1 MDGMKSY
8 MVRLGSLELITVIF
22 WMLFWLANGLAKLI
36 PGVHIGV
43 KFAEKGEMNPFAG
56 TLDKMGWG
64 TGLGDF
70 AFYFTGVVE
79 LLLGLVFTWAL
90 IQFIMRSGS
99 AARQPWILFG
109 LFSSAL
115 IFAVFTFASIV
126 TATRNPAMGNALIYH
141 TTYFGIVG
149 VSWLVIIAQG
159 MWASSA
165 GDDS

>member
-1 MDGMKSY
+1 MDGLKNY
-8 MVRLGSLELITVIF
+8 VVRLGSLELATVIF

-43 KFAEKGEMNPFAG
+43 KFAPKGEMNPFAA

-79 LLLGLVFTWAL
+79 LLVGLIFTWAL

-99 AARQPWILFG
+99 NARRPWILFG
-109 LFSSAL
+109 LFASAI
-115 IFAVFTFASIV
+115 IFAVFTFANVV
-126 TATRNPAMGNALIYH
+126 TAARPTPLIWH

-149 VSWLVIIAQG
+149 VSWLVIVAQG
-159 MWASSA
+159 VWAKVA
-165 GDDS
+165 AEDD

>member
-109 LFSSAL
+109 LFFSAL
-115 IFAVFTFASIV
+115 IFVVFTFANVV
-126 TATRNPAMGNALIYH
+126 TAARPTPLIWH
-141 TTYFGIVG
+141 TTYFGVVG

-159 MWASSA
+159 MWASST
-165 GDDS
+165 GDNS

>member
-1 MDGMKSY
+1 MDGLKNY
-8 MVRLGSLELITVIF
+8 AVRLGSLELATVIF

-43 KFAEKGEMNPFAG
+43 KFAPKGDMNPFAA

-79 LLLGLVFTWAL
+79 LLVGLIFTWAL

-99 AARQPWILFG
+99 SARRPWILFG
-109 LFSSAL
+109 LFASAI
-115 IFAVFTFASIV
+115 IFAVFTFANVV
-126 TATRNPAMGNALIYH
+126 TAARPTPLIWH

-149 VSWLVIIAQG
+149 VSWLVIVAQG
-159 MWASSA
+159 VWAKVSEEDGA
-165 GDDS
+165 